1 MNHVV
6 EKEQNS
12 GSSRSDVISSVFPF
26 FSVYFVVWLWYYV
39 GMGYYTATV
48 HTTVFVEGRA
58 FSKYPYRDLLI
69 CVVFVLLI
77 SGDPKE

>member
-1 MNHVV
+1 M
-6 EKEQNS
+6 
-12 GSSRSDVISSVFPF
+12 GMDV
-26 FSVYFVVWLWYYV
+26 WYYV